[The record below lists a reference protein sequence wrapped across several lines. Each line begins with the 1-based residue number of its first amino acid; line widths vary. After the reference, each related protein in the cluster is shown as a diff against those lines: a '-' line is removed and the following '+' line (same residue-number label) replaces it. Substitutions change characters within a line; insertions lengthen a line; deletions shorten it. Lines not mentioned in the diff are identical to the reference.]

1 MKQRLLFTLLALF
14 VSIGLIEAKVTLTI
28 PKGTTGSLSFSKASR
43 TGASDIQINGVVQ
56 TGSSYTLKED
66 NELTQLEISGS
77 LATLTVNLKVTD
89 VAIENAADLTSLV
102 FSSTAGS
109 TISSFSFSGTGEN
122 KLKTLTV
129 DDCGVTFFPGMT
141 KTYLAEDA
149 TVSFKNNEI
158 TKISSESIIKDKK
171 IKYDFSGNKIYSW
184 PDLGENATSTIT
196 YGTQSL
202 LIDLGKVKANEWFDI
217 YGKLN
222 TKISSYLG
230 SGETWNVKASDL
242 TVTWT
247 GHNFEKETVTEG
259 SNKAPRVS
267 YRFWEGG
274 KYVDGTFI
282 AKVAIK
288 NGPTYDNLKV
298 VVTKASMPLTILDS
312 EGGTLTA
319 TDKDGN
325 EISGD
330 VEEGT
335 QITLNPAPKDGYIFE
350 KFEYEGLEVVD
361 ADKHIYK
368 VNIERD
374 SKGIDVLSAKALFKK
389 GTYTVT
395 VEATG
400 TENGNFKIIN
410 LSKSNEEF
418 ASTRNVSFGD
428 KFKVEVTP
436 APGYRA
442 IVKID
447 NQTQALDENNTCT
460 FNMDDPDKTNITVT
474 VSFELNATATL
485 RIKVAS
491 IQSIKVDGKSVSWG
505 GDSQNGY
512 KDYTDKKYP
521 IGQVVNITFKAA
533 AGSNIQD
540 VLVNAGNTECTKTV
554 DKDGIV
560 AISFKMPQEGAIV
573 EVKLITGKDITVKSK
588 TGKNEQEY
596 TYDGKEHAFE
606 YITDPSGLTCIV
618 EYSADNGTNYY
629 KDLPKEVG
637 TYKVRISREADKNGL
652 YNAIEKTTYAN
663 FTVEI
668 VAAET
673 VINSYPTV
681 TINKDTK
688 KYTISGGS
696 ANVTGKW
703 EIVDTNGKVLTE
715 AEKAESELVT
725 VRFTPT
731 GENENRYKVA
741 TAQVEARCDGKEL
754 EKTKITYTVPEN
766 SGITLVVKNG
776 NKVLKSG
783 DEVAQ
788 GTVLTYILTFPKGV
802 SKIYL
807 YEKDLQ
813 VSYGSTEDYE
823 VQPGDGTEKVFTATA
838 NRATVNLEVRYEG
851 TASVTKITPTFKE
864 SGQTGARADGPI
876 VVTYNGAVQELYE
889 TSHFHYGYA
898 DEDYNEVTKLIQI
911 SYIDEKGN
919 KLSAPINAG
928 EYKVNITIP
937 EYIGENTKYEAFDG
951 VVGNVVYTINK
962 ATPEV
967 SAWPEMAVV
976 GVGKTLKY
984 AKFGGASANVEGSF
998 EFTQP
1003 DKTPTNGESYPIQFV
1018 PKDEVN
1024 YKVVAAGKE
1033 AKAVVTDQRILSIS
1047 SYSNGTVTV
1056 TDQNGNELKDGA
1068 ILGSNITSIK
1078 VTATPSTGYV
1088 LSSLRVNNSTI
1099 SSGASYTLT
1108 GSEEIVAVSVTFAR
1122 QYTIT
1127 LGTAPRGVKIA
1138 SKPTSNVVTA
1148 GGTYT
1153 FTLNHLSG
1161 DKPTVTGASNI
1172 SVSTSGGT
1180 STVTVSNIQSNATLA
1195 IAISATPIKIT
1206 LEKTLSK
1213 AGKEMGTLRASGL
1226 NSSNECYY
1234 GDKVTI
1240 TATANAGVE
1249 FSGWEGLTSTANPYE
1264 FEATQASYTFKA
1276 EYDGILTGIE
1286 SVDEVRYYGAD
1297 GYIYVNA
1304 PAPGTLTIIS
1314 MNGRSQRL
1322 QVSGQTRVTVAAGI
1336 YGIVLDMDGEVI
1348 RDKVVVR

>member
-1 MKQRLLFTLLALF
+1 MP
-14 VSIGLIEAKVTLTI
+14 S
-28 PKGTTGSLSFSKASR
+28 
-43 TGASDIQINGVVQ
+43 
-56 TGSSYTLKED
+56 
-66 NELTQLEISGS
+66 
-77 LATLTVNLKVTD
+77 AT
-89 VAIENAADLTSLV
+89 E
-102 FSSTAGS
+102 
-109 TISSFSFSGTGEN
+109 
-122 KLKTLTV
+122 
-129 DDCGVTFFPGMT
+129 
-141 KTYLAEDA
+141 
-149 TVSFKNNEI
+149 
-158 TKISSESIIKDKK
+158 
-171 IKYDFSGNKIYSW
+171 
-184 PDLGENATSTIT
+184 LGENVTVT
-196 YGTQSL
+196 YGKQNRT
-202 LIDLGKVKANEWFDI
+202 IDLTKDGAVKANDWLYLYEE
-217 YGKLN
+217 LN
-222 TKISSYLG
+222 DNTCGYLDANSVSSD
-230 SGETWNVKASDL
+230 DL

-247 GHNFEKETVTEG
+247 GHSFESEEVAKGYNE
-259 SNKAPRVS
+259 KPRLS
-267 YRFWEGG
+267 YRFWENG
-274 KYVDGTFI
+274 KYVTKGVYEGT
-282 AKVAIK
+282 VAIK
-288 NGPTYDNLKV
+288 NGPSYNI
-298 VVTKASMPLTILDS
+298 KATVETAAMPLTILDS
-312 EGGTLTA
+312 EGGELKATYTNGTA
-319 TDKDGN
+319 
-325 EISGD
+325 ISGD
-330 VEEGT
+330 VEEGKN
-335 QITLNPAPKDGYIFE
+335 IVLNPAPKDGYIFD
-350 KFEYEGLEVVD
+350 KFEVKGLDVVD
-361 ADKHIYK
+361 AEKHIYK

-442 IVKID
+442 VVKID
-447 NQTQALDENNTCT
+447 NQTQALNDNTCT
-460 FNMDDPDKTNITVT
+460 FEMNDVDKTNITVT
-474 VSFELNATATL
+474 VSFEENATAQLMIVHVDGGIT
-485 RIKVAS
+485 
-491 IQSIKVDGKSVSWG
+491 IKVDGEEVHWNSDGSSNNYEKS
-505 GDSQNGY
+505 
-512 KDYTDKKYP
+512 DYA
-521 IGQVVNITFKAA
+521 IGQTVNITFKTFASPE
-533 AGSNIQD
+533 GSDVPNIQD
-540 VLVNAGNTECTKTV
+540 VLVNAGNTECKKDV
-554 DKDGIV
+554 AKDGTV
-560 AISFKMPQEGAIV
+560 SISFKMPQEGAIV
-573 EVKLITGKDITVKSK
+573 EVKLITGKEITVKSK
-588 TGKNEQEY
+588 TGQNEQVY
-596 TYDGKEHAFE
+596 TYDNKEHAFE
-606 YITDPSGLTCIV
+606 YITDPAGLTCVV
-618 EYSADNGTNYY
+618 EYSTDGENYY
-629 KDLPKEVG
+629 SELPKKVG
-637 TYKVRISREADKNGL
+637 TYKVRITRDADKNGL
-652 YNAIEKTTYAN
+652 YNAIEKTDYTN
-663 FTVEI
+663 FTVKIE
-668 VAAET
+668 AAET

-703 EIVDTNGKVLTE
+703 EIVDENDEVLTE
-715 AEKAESELVT
+715 APAAESALVT

-731 GENENRYKVA
+731 DVNLYEVA
-741 TAQVEARCDGKEL
+741 TAQVEARCDGKAL
-754 EKTKITYTVPEN
+754 DKVKISYTVPEN
-766 SGITLVVKNG
+766 SGIEMVVKNG

-783 DEVAQ
+783 DEVIS
-788 GTVLTYILTFPKGV
+788 GTTVTYILTIPKGLGNV
-802 SKIYL
+802 VL
-807 YEKDLQ
+807 YEKDLNTQ
-813 VSYGSTEDYE
+813 YGADDEYEWNATTLEKTLKVKVSRTL
-823 VQPGDGTEKVFTATA
+823 
-838 NRATVNLEVRYEG
+838 NLEVRYEG
-851 TASVTKITPTFKE
+851 TASVTKLNPTFKDE
-864 SGQTGARADGPI
+864 STPISIEYTGEIGQ
-876 VVTYNGAVQELYE
+876 LYE
-889 TSHFHYGYA
+889 VTDFSYNSISSDVPTGGTS
-898 DEDYNEVTKLIQI
+898 DYVNLSKLIQI

-928 EYKVNITIP
+928 VYKVNITIP
-937 EYIGENTKYEAFDG
+937 EYVGNETTYEAFDG
-951 VVGNVVYTINK
+951 IVGNVVYTITK
-962 ATPEV
+962 ATPRV

-1018 PKDEVN
+1018 PKDEAN
-1024 YKVVAAGKE
+1024 YKVVAEGKE

-1180 STVTVSNIQSNATLA
+1180 STVKVTNIQANATLA
-1195 IAISATPIKIT
+1195 ISISATPIEVT

-1286 SVDEVRYYGAD
+1286 SVDEIRYYGAD